1 MVPVSTKEIAAQA
14 GACALVT
21 GGSRGIGAATVEH
34 LSARGWTVAFTARS
48 VGDEAQALVERV
60 AAAGGRAEAHAVDSA
75 DRVATDALIA
85 DLTERHGGVAVVV
98 ANAGAEL
105 VDLIPTTSDEDW
117 DRLIEV
123 DLTAVFRLV
132 RRVAMPMARKRW
144 GRIVVVTSAVTH
156 LVPGGQA
163 AYTSAKWGLE
173 GLARTAAVEFGK
185 RGVTVNCVAPGV
197 IDTAMLRRYEGQFD
211 ERAAAA
217 AIPAGRL
224 GVPEDVAAAI
234 AFLTSGEAAY
244 VNGTTLRVD
253 GGLSVGSGAFAAGG

>member
-1 MVPVSTKEIAAQA
+1 MVPAVTSAYAAQD

-21 GGSRGIGAATVEH
+21 GGSRGIGAATVEA
-34 LSARGWTVAFTARS
+34 LAGRGWTVAFTART
-48 VGDEAQALVERV
+48 VGDDANALVDRV
-60 AAAGGRAEAHAVDSA
+60 ASAGGTAEPYAVDSA
-75 DRVATDALIA
+75 DRAATDALIA
-85 DLTERHGGVAVVV
+85 ELTERHGGVAVVV

-105 VDLIPTTSDEDW
+105 IDLIPTTSDADW

-123 DLTAVFRLV
+123 DLTAAFRLV
-132 RRVAMPMARKRW
+132 RRTAMPMARRRW
-144 GRIVVVTSAVTH
+144 GRIVLVSSAVTQ
-156 LVPGGQA
+156 LVPAGQA

-185 RGVTVNCVAPGV
+185 RGVTVNCVAPGL
-197 IDTAMLRRYEGQFD
+197 IDTAMLRRYEEQFD

-224 GVPEDVAAAI
+224 GRPDDIAAAV
-234 AFLTSGEAAY
+234 AFLASDDAAY

-253 GGLSVGSGAFAAGG
+253 GGLSVGSGAFAVGR

>member
-1 MVPVSTKEIAAQA
+1 MVPPSTSESAVQT

-21 GGSRGIGAATVEH
+21 GGSRGIGAATVE
-34 LSARGWTVAFTARS
+34 LLAARGWTVAFTART
-48 VGDEAQALVERV
+48 VGEEAQALVARV
-60 AAAGGRAEAHAVDSA
+60 AAAGGTAEAHAVDSS
-75 DRVATDALIA
+75 DRAASDALI
-85 DLTERHGGVAVVV
+85 DTLTERHGGVAVVV

-105 VDLIPTTSDEDW
+105 VDLIPTTADEDW
-117 DRLIEV
+117 DRLLEV

-132 RRVAMPMARKRW
+132 RRTAMPMARRRW

-197 IDTAMLRRYEGQFD
+197 IDTAMLRRYEDQFD
-211 ERAAAA
+211 ERAAAR
-217 AIPAGRL
+217 AIPAARL
-224 GVPEDVAAAI
+224 GQPEDVAGAI
-234 AFLTSGEAAY
+234 GFLVSDSAAY

-253 GGLSVGSGAFAAGG
+253 GGLSVGAGAFSVGG